1 MTGEGRGGQ
10 RVRFSGKDLY
20 MKQVASLQYG
30 VIFKK
35 AFSQPDIFT
44 AFVKAV
50 LGIEFVCD
58 KVETEKSFRPAIGN
72 VDSRFDLFAQD
83 LKNRII
89 VDIQHERK
97 DSHYDRFLHYHCAAI
112 LEQMPKGRLSYRPQ
126 LKVFTIVVLT
136 ANDKYEKDVLT
147 IDFDPKDL
155 QGKGINE
162 IPHKVIYLCPKCV
175 NENTPVAYRE
185 WMEAIADTLDGKV
198 EENNYHHAMIQKIFS
213 SIAEDGLTPQDRYN
227 LIEEYE
233 DNMLIADAELKLK
246 KEIAKNL
253 LTIGLEIES
262 IAKATG
268 LTLSEIMQG

>member
-1 MTGEGRGGQ
+1 
-10 RVRFSGKDLY
+10 

-50 LGIEFVCD
+50 LGINFSCD

-72 VDSRFDLFAQD
+72 VDSRFDLYAQD
-83 LKNRII
+83 EKNRVI
-89 VDIQHERK
+89 VDIQHRKK

-112 LEQMPKGRLSYRPQ
+112 LEQMPRGEQSYRPP
-126 LKVFTIVVLT
+126 LAVYTIVVLT
-136 ANDKYEKDVLT
+136 SMDKYEKDVLT

-175 NENTPVAYRE
+175 NANTPIAYRE
-185 WMEAIADTLDGKV
+185 WMEAIADTLDTTV
-198 EENNYHHAMIQKIFS
+198 EESDYHDAMIQKVFEAIE
-213 SIAEDGLTPQDRYN
+213 EDGLTPRDRYN
-227 LIEEYE
+227 MIEEYE
-233 DNMLIADAELKLK
+233 DNKFVADKEKEAELKSK
-246 KEIAKNL
+246 KTIAKNL
-253 LTIGLEIES
+253 LFANVATDL
-262 IAKATG
+262 IAQTTG
-268 LTLSEIMQG
+268 LSLSEIEKLANPLLNDEEK